1 MHRPLLTLLL
11 LVMLTGAASA
21 QTPAEELYTAV
32 LKNNPT
38 EVETLLSEGA
48 DANAA
53 IEMIP
58 GFPTT
63 YLLIAA
69 DRNHPAVVKTLL
81 KHKAQ
86 VNKADK
92 FQLTP
97 LMAAAAKGNL
107 EIVQLLLTGGANA
120 RAKDEEGKTAL
131 AYAKEGNHAA
141 VVALLEPKT
150 K

>member
-1 MHRPLLTLLL
+1 MHKPFLTLLL
-11 LVMLTGAASA
+11 FVLLTSAAAA
-21 QTPAEELYTAV
+21 QTPAKELYTAV
-32 LKNNPT
+32 LKNKPV
-38 EVETLLSEGA
+38 EVEALLNGGA
-48 DANAA
+48 DANATV
-53 IEMIP
+53 EMVP

-69 DRNHPAVVKTLL
+69 DRNHTDVVKTLL

-97 LMAAAAKGNL
+97 LMAAAAKGHL
-107 EIVQLLLTGGANA
+107 EIVQLLLTGGADA
-120 RAKDEEGKTAL
+120 KAKDEEGKTAL
-131 AYAKEGNHAA
+131 AYAKEGNHTT

>member
-1 MHRPLLTLLL
+1 MRKPFLTLLL
-11 LVMLTGAASA
+11 FVTLTGAATA
-21 QTPAEELYTAV
+21 QTATKELYTAV
-32 LKNNPT
+32 LKNKPA
-38 EVETLLSEGA
+38 EVETLLSGGA

-53 IEMIP
+53 VEMVP

-69 DRNHPAVVKTLL
+69 DHNHPDVVKTLL
-81 KHKAQ
+81 KYKAQ
-86 VNKADK
+86 VNKADT

-97 LMAAAAKGNL
+97 LMAAAAKGHL
-107 EIVQLLLTGGANA
+107 EIVQLLLTGGADA
-120 RAKDEEGKTAL
+120 KAKDEEGKTAL
-131 AYAKEGNHAA
+131 AYAKEGNYAA